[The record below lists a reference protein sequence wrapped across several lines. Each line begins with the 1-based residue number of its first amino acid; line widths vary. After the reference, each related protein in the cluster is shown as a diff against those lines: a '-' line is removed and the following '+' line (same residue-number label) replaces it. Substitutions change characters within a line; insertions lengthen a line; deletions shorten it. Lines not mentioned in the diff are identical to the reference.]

1 MAIKTGIGI
10 GEAQVYDTS
19 SLINNFA
26 KLLQKQQQDEARF
39 QTEIADILTRV
50 DTKGVRDQDKAEIAK
65 MYAATKD
72 LYTQAANTK
81 NFKDKALLKAEISK
95 AVRDINE
102 YAANSVNFSK
112 KFADLNNRIAQD
124 YYAYDPKVLDKLRD
138 VGSKSLIEMG
148 PDSQLDPF
156 QYLKMPDAK
165 IRDTFFNDIYKNA
178 ENFAKSSRVD
188 TGKGFYESIKTASDD
203 QLLNNI
209 QIKLSSNPEYRKL
222 ALSTLRQQN
231 PQAAALDAE
240 SLIKALLAQELA
252 LYKQTKG
259 NIYRSA
265 ERQYRKEPKGD
276 TIIIGGD
283 SMQPKSFVSEDIVK
297 RDKDGNP
304 VVNKSGRPVMV
315 PGKKVLDFSK
325 FVSVNPE
332 QFSMPQL
339 GKRLNI
345 SSGIYEEFKPSGNVE
360 IVGVGTRTGSNAY
373 NVVVKDKD
381 GVEYMVTEQ
390 DLPLGIRNNK
400 IYKAARASVYVP
412 RATQPTPSPKP
423 KSSSDP
429 LGIFNK

>member
-19 SLINNFA
+19 GLINNFA

-148 PDSQLDPF
+148 SDSQLDPF

-178 ENFAKSSRVD
+178 ESFAKSSRVN
-188 TGKGFYESIKTASDD
+188 TGGGFYEPIKTASDD
-203 QLLNNI
+203 QLLSNI

-231 PQAAALDAE
+231 PEAIALDAE
-240 SLIKALLAQELA
+240 SLSKALLAQELA

-259 NIYRSA
+259 NVYRSA
-265 ERQYRKEPKGD
+265 ERQYRKEGDKEGDEKLTYRQQLITGLVNKDETARQDLLAVLPANSKVDYRTSKAIPGKSKGGFGIMRI
-276 TIIIGGD
+276 TIPEASSPTGTQIT
-283 SMQPKSFVSEDIVK
+283 EDI
-297 RDKDGNP
+297 P
-304 VVNKSGRPVMV
+304 LQSG
-315 PGKKVLDFSK
+315 S
-325 FVSVNPE
+325 VS
-332 QFSMPQL
+332 Q
-339 GKRLNI
+339 KLNFI
-345 SSGIYEEFKPSGNVE
+345 INQYSGEKIAPSRIG
-360 IVGVGTRTGSNAY
+360 IVGGKGKGEKFAPTG
-373 NVVVKDKD
+373 
-381 GVEYMVTEQ
+381 
-390 DLPLGIRNNK
+390 
-400 IYKAARASVYVP
+400 AAA
-412 RATQPTPSPKP
+412 KP
-423 KSSSDP
+423 KTESGKIIVILDGQEGEIDASKWEAFQKKYP
-429 LGIFNK
+429 KAKRK